1 MKNSLSVMKK
11 MDQFFNDEDTLRE
24 FEELYVI
31 LSKSSSINKEKADVE
46 VKIQHELYNWLNPRY
61 FEKGIT
67 PRDTLIKLDATYPRS
82 NQDLIR
88 PY

>member
-67 PRDTLIKLDATYPRS
+67 PRDALIKLDATYPRS